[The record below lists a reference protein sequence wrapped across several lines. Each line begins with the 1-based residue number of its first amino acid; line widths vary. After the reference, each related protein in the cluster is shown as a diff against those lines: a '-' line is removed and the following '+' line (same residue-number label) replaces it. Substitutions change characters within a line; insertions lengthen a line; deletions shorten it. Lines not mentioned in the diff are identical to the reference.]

1 MKLIFALAF
10 LFGAGLVSTKPE
22 PKATYHNP
30 VLDYA
35 APDPFVVLH
44 EGFYYM
50 VQSRNGGITVYK
62 SSILTNWREAET
74 REVYRVPEGL
84 ANCWAP
90 EIHYVQGNW
99 YIYFAL
105 DDGDNANHRMYVIQ
119 GLDSNNA
126 LGDYTEEQRY

>member
-1 MKLIFALAF
+1 MKSILLLSLFLAVS
-10 LFGAGLVSTKPE
+10 LVSSELETK
-22 PKATYHNP
+22 AIYHNP

-50 VQSRNGGITVYK
+50 VASRNGGITVYK
-62 SSILTNWREAET
+62 NKILTDWRQAEQ
-74 REVYRVPEGL
+74 RQVYTVPPGL

-90 EIHYVQGNW
+90 EIHFVRGNW

-105 DDGDNANHRMYVIQ
+105 DNGDNANHRMYVIR
-119 GLDSNNA
+119 GLDPNNP
-126 LGDYTEEQRY
+126 LGDYTSEKR